1 MVLNQRMTCC
11 RAITLS
17 LLVLGCGL
25 LSAADVTGAEKK
37 QPLKLEAS
45 THTFSPG
52 PDFQFEFQSRL
63 IQAVPGD
70 VLILKAGHYEL
81 QSGLNLVTDNVT
93 IRGQGHEK
101 TVLSFKNQTDGS
113 FGLLAS
119 GDNLV
124 LENFAVEDTSHN
136 AIKVLGAENVTFRG
150 IRTEW
155 TGGPKTTNGAYG
167 LYPVQCKNVL
177 IENCVAIGAADAGI
191 YVGQSTDV
199 IVRNS
204 RAEANVAGIEI
215 ENTVNADVYGNV
227 VTGNTGG
234 LLVFDLPGL
243 PLKNGRH
250 VRLFQNRIF
259 KNNLANFAPEGNMV
273 ASVPAGTGILVMATD
288 EVEIFEN
295 IIRDN
300 RSFNVSVVSF
310 LIFGK
315 KMKDPDYDPYPE
327 GIFIHDNQ
335 IQGGGQD
342 PDGELGL
349 LLKSMT
355 GTALPEIVYDG
366 VIDTRKLVDGK
377 MPAEKS
383 LRLADNGDVRFLNID
398 FGNLT
403 PANIATGKYRP
414 EADASSF
421 TGRLPELKPVE
432 LQPHG
437 PPEPNKNRALQV
449 YYDAPGKLSELGL
462 FQGTGATQ
470 EPADDVIPY
479 DLLTTL
485 FTDYTTKHRFVRL
498 PQGEKIRFQ
507 ESGVL
512 KFPTGSMLIKTFS
525 YLKDQRNPAAG
536 ERLLETRV
544 EFLKESG
551 WYGYS
556 YIWNEEQTDAA
567 LSLGGGEIDISWI
580 HSDGQS
586 RSTRHLVP
594 NANQCISC
602 HSQHDKYVPIGPA
615 AANLNRMNHYADG
628 EENQLAYLTR
638 KGLLQGTP
646 GLNKISKLP
655 DFSDPHSGTVDQRAR
670 AYLAVN
676 CAHCHSPGGN
686 ARTTGLD
693 LRFSQQDPAR
703 WGVWK
708 NPVAAGRGS
717 GGHSYDIVPGA
728 PEKSILMHRLQSSDL
743 AARMPN
749 IGNRVV
755 HQEAVD
761 LIGQWISEMPVE
773 RSDSSLP

>member
-1 MVLNQRMTCC
+1 MALYQRVTVF
-11 RAITLS
+11 RAMALWG
-17 LLVLGCGL
+17 LVLGCSL
-25 LSAADVTGAEKK
+25 LSVAEPAGAGKK
-37 QPLKLEAS
+37 QAFKLEAS
-45 THTFSPG
+45 TYTFSPG
-52 PDFQFEFQSRL
+52 PEFQFEFQSRL

-70 VLILKAGHYEL
+70 VLILKEGTYDLH
-81 QSGLNLVTDNVT
+81 SGLNLVTDNVT

-101 TVLSFKNQTDGS
+101 SVLSFRNQTDGS

-150 IRTEW
+150 VRTEW
-155 TGGPKTTNGAYG
+155 TGGAKKTNGAYG

-215 ENTVNADVYGNV
+215 ENTVNADVYDNV

-243 PLKNGRH
+243 PQKNGRH
-250 VRLFQNRIF
+250 VRLFRNRIF
-259 KNNLANFAPEGNMV
+259 KNNLSNFAPAGNMV
-273 ASVPAGTGILVMATD
+273 ASVPAGTGILLMATD
-288 EVEIFEN
+288 DVEIFEN
-295 IIRDN
+295 TITDN

-315 KMKDPDYDPYPE
+315 KMNDPNYDPYPE
-327 GIFIHDNQ
+327 GVFIHDNK
-335 IQGGGQD
+335 IEGGGND
-342 PDGELGL
+342 PDGEMGL
-349 LLKSMT
+349 VLKSIV
-355 GTALPEIVYDG
+355 GTPLPEIVYDG
-366 VIDTRKLVDGK
+366 LIDSRKLVDGK
-377 MPAEKS
+377 MPPEKS
-383 LRLADNGDVRFLNID
+383 LRLSNNGEVRFLNID
-398 FGNLT
+398 FGNLN
-403 PANIATGKYRP
+403 PVNIATGKYKP
-414 EADASSF
+414 ETDATAF
-421 TGRLPELKPVE
+421 TGTLAALKPVQ

-437 PPEPNKNRALQV
+437 KPEPTSNRALQV
-449 YYDAPGKLSELGL
+449 YYDAPRKLSELGL
-462 FQGTGATQ
+462 FQGNGATQ
-470 EPADDVIPY
+470 EPAEDVIPY

-498 PQGEKIRFQ
+498 PAGEKIRFQ
-507 ESGVL
+507 KSGVL
-512 KFPTGSMLIKTFS
+512 EFPVGSMLIKTFS
-525 YLKDQRNPAAG
+525 YMKDQRNPAAG

-556 YIWNEEQTDAA
+556 YIWNEEQTDAE
-567 LSLGGGEIDISWI
+567 LSLGGGEIDVSWI
-580 HSDGQS
+580 HTDGQT

-602 HSQHDKYVPIGPA
+602 HSQNEKYVPIGPT
-615 AANLNRMNHYADG
+615 AANLNRMHHFADG
-628 EENQLAYLTR
+628 DENQLAYLTR

-646 GLNKISKLP
+646 ELKEINRLP
-655 DFSDPHSGTVDQRAR
+655 EFSNPHSGTVDQRVR

-717 GGHSYDIVPGA
+717 GGRSYDIVPGA
-728 PEKSILMHRLQSSDL
+728 PEKSILMHRLQSNDL

-761 LIGQWISEMPVE
+761 LIGQWISEMPAE
-773 RSDSSLP
+773 RTESKKP